1 MEQTVA
7 PFTESMVDAGTSAI
21 ARAFMGDPLFAWAI
35 PDAATREQKIAV
47 LHRVLLE
54 YGLRY
59 GLRITQSDG
68 GRCVAIWEPP
78 GHSMGLVGLARSGMA
93 TAPLKIGPGPMAR
106 LARAAAAIEPI
117 REQGMGGRPHWY
129 LSIAAIDPDLQGQG
143 RGGAL
148 LREGLARVDAD
159 GLPCFLDTNNE
170 ANLSLYERFGFTTV
184 ARVQVGQDG
193 PFAWG
198 MRRDPQ
204 SAGAS

>member
-7 PFTESMVDAGTSAI
+7 PFTQSMVDTGTSTI
-21 ARAFMGDPLFAWAI
+21 ARAFMSDPLYEWAF
-35 PDAATREQKIAV
+35 PDAATREQKLAV

-59 GLRITQSDG
+59 GQRITQSDD
-68 GRCVAIWEPP
+68 GRCVAIWVPP
-78 GHSMGLVGLARSGMA
+78 GQSTDLVGLARSGML
-93 TAPLKIGPGPMAR
+93 TAPLKIGPRPMAR
-106 LARAAAAIEPI
+106 LARADAAIEPI
-117 REQGMGGRPHWY
+117 RKQAMGDQPHWY
-129 LSIAAIDPDLQGQG
+129 LFIAAIDPDLQGRG

-170 ANLSLYERFGFTTV
+170 ANLSLYEKFGFTTV
-184 ARVQVGQDG
+184 AQVQVGEDG
-193 PFAWG
+193 PQGWG

-204 SAGAS
+204 PAGAS